1 MNNSNVKIA
10 SCIPI
15 GALDKYGY
23 QYIWREAIAIQA
35 SAFNKVYLYS
45 TTRDNIDLEL
55 NIENVE
61 LVIDDDA
68 LLEFDENGNE
78 VFSIY
83 KIYNAYNNCLR
94 KAKNDGMD
102 FVLCSA
108 INFYIDAINTK
119 NMRKYLN
126 GIKEEQKPFG
136 YFAKAFQLYD
146 KVCYPN
152 SLLPLIANLDF
163 INDIKIDIDVMEYKG
178 KRFGWRGGWYTN
190 FPFYIIDVFGIETL
204 ADFENKFNWYI
215 KVYMKEWQGKEV
227 FFDATK
233 ESKKFQD
240 KVSKVA
246 INHDYMHTDLVE
258 RISEKVVEDSLVRS
272 IPFKS
277 KSKYILLLKSMLIKI
292 LEFSGL
298 IRFIGNK

>member
-1 MNNSNVKIA
+1 MNNLNVKIA

-15 GALDKYGY
+15 GALDKFGY
-23 QYIWREAIAIQA
+23 QYIWRESIAIQA
-35 SAFNKVYLYS
+35 RAFDKVYLYS
-45 TTRDNIDLEL
+45 TTRDNIDIEL

-68 LLEFDENGNE
+68 LLEHDESGNE

-83 KIYNAYNNCLR
+83 KIYNAYNNCLC

-108 INFYIDAINTK
+108 INFYIDDINSV
-119 NMRKYLN
+119 NMRKYLK
-126 GIKEEQKPFG
+126 GIKKNQKPFG
-136 YFAKAFQLYD
+136 YFAKAFQLYN

-152 SLLPLIANLDF
+152 SLIPLIANLDF

-178 KRFGWRGGWYTN
+178 KRFGWRGGWHAN
-190 FPFYIIDVFGIETL
+190 FPFYIIDVFGIETF
-204 ADFENKFNWYI
+204 ADFEKKFNWYT

-227 FFDATK
+227 FFDAAR
-233 ESKKFQD
+233 ERKKFQN
-240 KVSKVA
+240 KVGKIA
-246 INHDYMHTDLVE
+246 INYNYKNTDLVE

-277 KSKYILLLKSMLIKI
+277 KSKYVLILKSILIKI
-292 LEFSGL
+292 FEFFGL
-298 IRFIGNK
+298 MRFIGNN

>member
-1 MNNSNVKIA
+1 
-10 SCIPI
+10 
-15 GALDKYGY
+15 
-23 QYIWREAIAIQA
+23 
-35 SAFNKVYLYS
+35 
-45 TTRDNIDLEL
+45 
-55 NIENVE
+55 
-61 LVIDDDA
+61 
-68 LLEFDENGNE
+68 
-78 VFSIY
+78 
-83 KIYNAYNNCLR
+83 
-94 KAKNDGMD
+94 
-102 FVLCSA
+102 
-108 INFYIDAINTK
+108 
-119 NMRKYLN
+119 MRKYLN

-178 KRFGWRGGWYTN
+178 KRFGWRGGMHTS

-227 FFDATK
+227 SFDATK
-233 ESKKFQD
+233 ETKKFQD

-258 RISEKVVEDSLVRS
+258 RISAKVVENSLVRS
-272 IPFKS
+272 VPFKP
-277 KSKYILLLKSMLIKI
+277 KSKHILLLKSMLIKI
-292 LEFSGL
+292 LEFCGL
-298 IRFIGNK
+298 MRFIGNK